1 MYPDADG
8 GVFFAGLRVLDRDRV
23 RFGVDLGVLL
33 GDVLRGDFAG
43 GADPI

>member
-1 MYPDADG
+1 MYPGADG
-8 GVFFAGLRVLDRDRV
+8 GVFGLRVLDMDRA
-23 RFGVDLGVLL
+23 RFVGDDLGVLL